1 MKLTRETLRKIKI
14 RHIFGIQ
21 QTWSYDR
28 MMGSG
33 YCWAML
39 PGMEQIYQNDP
50 EGLRKTCVDNI
61 QFFNTSAIF
70 SPLITGVHLAM
81 MEADQEAIGQNIKT
95 AMMGPLAG
103 VGDTLAGVIINPVT
117 TLIACQFAL
126 TGNWLLSL
134 GLILGVRIGWI
145 IVQSKLF
152 DFGYAKGVEAIEST
166 TKNSLVT
173 SGIELVTMFGAV
185 ILGGFIPSMLSGIQI
200 GLEYT
205 SAISLEGQQ
214 ADKIFRVQEMFDNIA
229 PYLVPI
235 GLVAGLLWL
244 IKKKNMTSTQILILI
259 FVLAAV
265 CYFTK
270 LLIVA

>member
-1 MKLTRETLRKIKI
+1 MKLTKETLRKIKI

-39 PGMEQIYQNDP
+39 PGIEQIYQNDP

-81 MEADQEAIGQNIKT
+81 MEADQEEIGQNIKT

-117 TLIACQFAL
+117 TLM
-126 TGNWLLSL
+126 S
-134 GLILGVRIGWI
+134 VRAHR
-145 IVQSKLF
+145 KL
-152 DFGYAKGVEAIEST
+152 
-166 TKNSLVT
+166 
-173 SGIELVTMFGAV
+173 AV
-185 ILGGFIPSMLSGIQI
+185 IPGFDLTCTNRLDYRSV
-200 GLEYT
+200 
-205 SAISLEGQQ
+205 Q
-214 ADKIFRVQEMFDNIA
+214 A
-229 PYLVPI
+229 L
-235 GLVAGLLWL
+235 
-244 IKKKNMTSTQILILI
+244 
-259 FVLAAV
+259 
-265 CYFTK
+265 
-270 LLIVA
+270 

>member
-1 MKLTRETLRKIKI
+1 MKLTKETLRKIKI

-33 YCWAML
+33 YCWAIL
-39 PGMEQIYQNDP
+39 PGIDEIYKNDP
-50 EGLRKTCVDNI
+50 EGRVKTLNDNI

-81 MEADQEAIGQNIKT
+81 MEADEEEIGQNIKN

-134 GLILGVRIGWI
+134 GLILFVRIAWI
-145 IVQSKLF
+145 LVQSRLF
-152 DFGYAKGVEAIEST
+152 DFGYTKGVEAIENT
-166 TKNSLVT
+166 TKNSLMS

-185 ILGGFIPSMLSGIQI
+185 VLGGFIPSMLSGIQI
-200 GLEYT
+200 GLQYT
-205 SAISLEGQQ
+205 SSITLEGQQ
-214 ADKIFRVQEMFDNIA
+214 VDKVFMVQEMFDNIA
-229 PYLVPI
+229 PFLVPI

-244 IKKKNMTSTQILILI
+244 IKKKHMTSTQILLLI
-259 FVLAAV
+259 FALAAV

-270 LLIVA
+270 ILVVA

>member
-1 MKLTRETLRKIKI
+1 MKLTKELLRKIKI

-39 PGMEQIYQNDP
+39 PGIEQIYREDP
-50 EGLRKTCVDNI
+50 EGLRHACIENI

-81 MEADQEAIGQNIKT
+81 MEAGQEE
-95 AMMGPLAG
+95 MGPLAG
-103 VGDTLAGVIINPVT
+103 VGDTLAGGIINPVT

-134 GLILGVRIGWI
+134 GLILFVRIAWI
-145 IVQSKLF
+145 VIQSKLF
-152 DFGYAKGVEAIEST
+152 DFGYTKGVEAIEST

-214 ADKIFRVQEMFDNIA
+214 ADKVFRVQEMFDNIA

-235 GLVAGLLWL
+235 ILVSALLWL
-244 IKKKNMTSTQILILI
+244 IKKKKLTSTQILILI
-259 FVLAAV
+259 FGLAAI

-270 LLIVA
+270 ILIVA

>member
-1 MKLTRETLRKIKI
+1 
-14 RHIFGIQ
+14 
-21 QTWSYDR
+21 
-28 MMGSG
+28 
-33 YCWAML
+33 
-39 PGMEQIYQNDP
+39 
-50 EGLRKTCVDNI
+50 
-61 QFFNTSAIF
+61 
-70 SPLITGVHLAM
+70 
-81 MEADQEAIGQNIKT
+81 
-95 AMMGPLAG
+95 
-103 VGDTLAGVIINPVT
+103 
-117 TLIACQFAL
+117 
-126 TGNWLLSL
+126 
-134 GLILGVRIGWI
+134 VRIGWI

-152 DFGYAKGVEAIEST
+152 DFGYTKGVEAIEST
-166 TKNSLVT
+166 TKNSLMT

-270 LLIVA
+270 ILIVA